1 MVVNQIKNLY
11 SKLSE
16 TQMGETVKRFLD
28 YLNVEAGLSNNTV
41 LGYGRDLLGFVTYCQ
56 GQKIFSISEVRPE
69 TVYSFVRFLSGVK
82 TGRQTIVQSKSEAS
96 INRSLVA
103 VKMLLRFALM
113 TKMIEEDFTALLEG
127 PKKWQKLPAVCD
139 KEKVFQLLQSPTP
152 DDPYYLRDKAILEF
166 LYATGA
172 RASEVA
178 NLKIGNLNLKVGYV
192 RCFGKGNKE
201 RIIPMGQT
209 AIKSLGDYLE
219 DDENGRGKIVK
230 PISKDA
236 LFLSRTGRS
245 LDRIE
250 IWRIV
255 KKYAVRCG
263 MPKNLT
269 VHTLRHCFATHL
281 LSGGADLRSLQ
292 EMLGHVD
299 ISTTQIY
306 THVDND
312 RLKNIHKQF
321 HPRG

>member
-1 MVVNQIKNLY
+1 
-11 SKLSE
+11 
-16 TQMGETVKRFLD
+16 MGEVVSRFLD
-28 YLNVEAGLSNNTV
+28 YLNVEAGLAENTV
-41 LGYGRDLLGFVTYCQ
+41 LGYGRDLLGFAKFCEGEKVV
-56 GQKIFSISEVRPE
+56 SIEGVRPE
-69 TVYSFVRFLSGVK
+69 TVFSFIRHLSGIK
-82 TGRQTIVQSKSEAS
+82 TGRATIVQSKSESS
-96 INRSLVA
+96 INRALVA

-113 TKMIEEDFTALLEG
+113 TKMIKEDFTAILEG
-127 PKKWQKLPAVCD
+127 PKPWQRLPAVCG
-139 KEKVFQLLQSPTP
+139 KEKVFQLLEAPTA

-201 RIIPMGQT
+201 RIIPLGQT
-209 AIKSLGDYLE
+209 AINAVRDYLE
-219 DDENGRGKIVK
+219 DADNGRGKVVK
-230 PISKDA
+230 PFSKDA
-236 LFLSRTGRS
+236 LFISRTGRG

-255 KKYAVRCG
+255 KKYAVRSG
-263 MPKNLT
+263 MGKNLT
-269 VHTLRHCFATHL
+269 VHTLRHCFATHM

-299 ISTTQIY
+299 IATTQIY
-306 THVDND
+306 THVDNE
-312 RLKNIHKQF
+312 RLKSIHKQF